1 MSSNTDAKQ
10 PVFVVPGLDQLD
22 DESLH
27 IVSNSSLIPS
37 SQLTDTST
45 EIKSAIA
52 SQPDVLKTSTQPVI
66 TTLETI
72 VPDDSDKG
80 TIVKNEQPD
89 RVNGLVAPVNVQS
102 AVLSPPVVPSSESLM
117 ASSLER
123 SDTFGTPTASTT
135 VAATGDNNID
145 GLLIGRKWSSNSVT
159 FSFTDSIDDY
169 ESGYPDRA
177 SHGTSYQS
185 LNATQRSVARSWI
198 GNGGAYYNVSNLSF
212 SELTGASDRDATIR
226 MAMSNVPGTAFAYY
240 PANTVQAGDAWFNTS
255 DYNSPQIGNY
265 AYHTFGHELGHALGL
280 KHGQDAG
287 GVSGV
292 TMNSDRDSM
301 EFSIMTYRSYVG
313 HDLTALPYYTNE
325 SGGYAQ
331 SLMMYDIR
339 AIQQMY
345 GAWFGSNAANTTY
358 TFSTTTGEMFINN
371 GGSFG
376 VGQGTPVANRVFR
389 TVWDGN
395 GIDTYDFSNYS
406 TNLAVDLTPGGWSD
420 LDVGGNFQRSM
431 LNAGY
436 GGVTKYAR
444 GHLFNALQY
453 NGDARS
459 LIENANGG
467 SGNDSMTGNN
477 INNVLLGNGGNDT
490 INGGGGQDYMDGGVG
505 TDTVDYRYWGG
516 GGTYNLGTG
525 VASFPGY
532 YNETI
537 LNFENIYTGAG
548 NDNIIG
554 SYASNTLNA
563 GAGNDTV
570 SGDSGQDYMD
580 GGAGI
585 DTIDYRYWSGGG
597 TYNLATGVAS
607 FPGFY
612 DETILNFENIL
623 TGAGNDNI
631 IGSGGNTIN
640 AGSGNDT
647 VRGGSGQDY
656 MDGGDGTD
664 TVDYRYWSGG
674 GTYNLETGVA
684 TFPGYYNETILN
696 FENIYTGAGND
707 NIIGSGIANI
717 IDAGSGNDTVNGGAG
732 NDLIY
737 LGAGNDYVNTTALG
751 NDTFFGGSG
760 DDFIYG
766 SSSDELYYGEDGNDT
781 LQGYYGNDL
790 LDGGS
795 GSDLLRGGV
804 GHDIYVV
811 DNAGDIVEETSVV
824 ATEIDTVRSYISYT
838 LGENLERL
846 SLQGSS
852 NINGTGNSLNNLLVG
867 NTGNNSLAGLAG
879 NDTLN
884 AGAGSDTLDGGTGQD
899 LMIGG
904 TGNDYYIVDNAGD
917 IIQETS
923 LVATEI
929 DTVRSYISY
938 SLGVN
943 LERLS
948 LQGVSNINAIGNSL
962 SNLLVGNAGNN
973 LLNGQFGNDT
983 LTGNAGNDV
992 FVGAQGNDILTGG
1005 SGNDSYHYVTGAA
1018 FSAAAVGIDR
1028 ITDFS
1033 RVLGNKDNIM
1043 LSSTTFSAG
1052 TNFANV
1058 ATDALAAISGAHIT
1072 FSTSTGNLFYNQ
1084 NGNTAGFGTGGQFA
1098 TLTGIASM
1106 VASDFIVVG

>member
-10 PVFVVPGLDQLD
+10 TVFFGSELDKFNNQ
-22 DESLH
+22 SLH
-27 IVSNSSLIPS
+27 ISSILPS
-37 SQLTDTST
+37 EPTDTST
-45 EIKSAIA
+45 EIKSAID
-52 SQPDVLKTSTQPVI
+52 SQQAVLKTDSQPTI
-66 TTLETI
+66 TTQETI
-72 VPDDSDKG
+72 VPDQKS
-80 TIVKNEQPD
+80 TIIKDDQPD
-89 RVNGLVAPVNVQS
+89 NANGLVAPINVQS
-102 AVLSPPVVPSSESLM
+102 AISTPLVVPSSESLS
-117 ASSLER
+117 ASSSER

-177 SHGTSYQS
+177 SHGASYQS

-198 GNGGAYYNVSNLSF
+198 GSGGAYYNVSNLSF

-255 DYNSPQIGNY
+255 DYNSPQVGNY

-280 KHGQDAG
+280 KHGHETG

-292 TMNSDRDSM
+292 AMNSDRDSM

-345 GAWFGSNAANTTY
+345 GAWFGSNSSNTTY

-371 GGSFG
+371 GGVFG

-395 GIDTYDFSNYS
+395 GIDTYDFSNYT
-406 TNLAVDLTPGGWSD
+406 TNLSVDLTPGGWSD
-420 LDVGGNFQRSM
+420 LDVGGNFQRAK
-431 LNAGY
+431 LNDGY
-436 GGVTKYAR
+436 GGITKYAR

-467 SGNDSMTGNN
+467 TGNDSMTGNG
-477 INNVLLGNGGNDT
+477 IGNVLNGNGGNDT
-490 INGGGGQDYMDGGVG
+490 INGG
-505 TDTVDYRYWGG
+505 
-516 GGTYNLGTG
+516 
-525 VASFPGY
+525 
-532 YNETI
+532 
-537 LNFENIYTGAG
+537 
-548 NDNIIG
+548 
-554 SYASNTLNA
+554 
-563 GAGNDTV
+563 
-570 SGDSGQDYMD
+570 SGQDYMD
-580 GGAGI
+580 GGAGT

-612 DETILNFENIL
+612 DE
-623 TGAGNDNI
+623 
-631 IGSGGNTIN
+631 
-640 AGSGNDT
+640 
-647 VRGGSGQDY
+647 Q
-656 MDGGDGTD
+656 
-664 TVDYRYWSGG
+664 
-674 GTYNLETGVA
+674 
-684 TFPGYYNETILN
+684 ILN

-707 NIIGSGIANI
+707 NIIGSGGNTLNAGDGNDTVRGGSGQDYMDGGAGTDTVDYRYWSGGGTYNLATGVASFPGFYDEQILNFENI
-717 IDAGSGNDTVNGGAG
+717 YTGAGNDEIIGSAIDNMIDAGSGNDTVNGGTG

-760 DDFIYG
+760 DDFVYG
-766 SSSDELYYGEDGNDT
+766 SASDELYYGEDGNDT

-804 GHDIYVV
+804 GNDIYVV
-811 DNAGDIVEETSVV
+811 DQAGDTVEETSVL
-824 ATEIDTVRSYISYT
+824 ATEVDTVRSYVNYT

-846 SLQGSS
+846 SLKGSS
-852 NINGTGNSLNNLLVG
+852 NINATGNSLNNLLVG
-867 NTGNNSLAGLAG
+867 NIGNNSLAGLAG
-879 NDTLN
+879 DDTLN
-884 AGAGSDTLDGGTGQD
+884 AGAGNDTLDGGIGTD
-899 LMIGG
+899 LMVGG
-904 TGNDYYIVDNAGD
+904 TGHDYYIVDNAGD
-917 IIQETS
+917 MIQETS
-923 LVATEI
+923 SVATEI

-938 SLGVN
+938 SLGSN

-948 LQGVSNINAIGNSL
+948 LQAVSNINAIGNNL

-973 LLNGQFGNDT
+973 LLNGQFGNDI

-992 FVGAQGNDILTGG
+992 FVGAQGNDTLTGG
-1005 SGNDSYHYVTGAA
+1005 GGNDSYHYVTGAA
-1018 FSAAAVGIDR
+1018 FSAAAVGIDH
-1028 ITDFS
+1028 ITDFG
-1033 RVLGNKDNIM
+1033 RVAGNKDNIM
-1043 LSSTTFSAG
+1043 LSSTTFSSG

-1058 ATDALAAISGAHIT
+1058 TTDALAAISGAHIA
-1072 FSTSTGNLFYNQ
+1072 FSMSTGNLFYNQ
-1084 NGNTAGFGTGGQFA
+1084 NGNAAGFGTGGQFA
-1098 TLTGIASM
+1098 TLSGIASM
-1106 VASDFIVVG
+1106 VASDFLIVT